1 MLQSYNLQEIAELTS
16 GEVVGDP
23 TTVISSFDSILD
35 AKEGDICF
43 LANPKYKDKL
53 PLCKASA
60 VFVALD
66 IEAEGVNLVRV
77 KNPRLAFAELVTAM
91 VKKKEETG
99 QVSADSTIDATA
111 KLGKNVTVYPHVYI
125 GERVVVGDNCIIKP
139 GVYIADDVTIGD
151 DCHLMAHVAVKEKS
165 VVGNRVIINSGS
177 VIGSEGFGY
186 ERNGD
191 LHYKVPQ
198 AGNVIIEDDVEIG
211 ALCAIDC
218 GSIGP
223 TIIGKGTKTD
233 NLVHIAHNVQ
243 LGENNLILTQ
253 SALAGTV
260 KTGKNVYFAGQSAC
274 MDHITIADY
283 AQIGGKSVVTSN
295 IEEAGAYYGYPA
307 RPYAEWKRASALFYK
322 SNETRKKIQD
332 LEKRLAELESKEG

>member
-1 MLQSYNLQEIAELTS
+1 MLHSFNLNEIAEMTA
-16 GEVVGDP
+16 GEVVGDADV
-23 TTVISSFDSILD
+23 VISSFNSIFD
-35 AKEGDICF
+35 AGTGEICF

-53 PLCKASA
+53 PLCQASA
-60 VFVALD
+60 VFVGAD
-66 IEAEGVNLVRV
+66 VECEGINLIRV
-77 KNPRLAFAELVTAM
+77 QNPRLAFAQLVTAM
-91 VKKKEETG
+91 ENKKEE
-99 QVSADSTIDATA
+99 SCEISELSTVHPTA
-111 KLGKNVTVYPHVYI
+111 NIGENVTIYPYVYV
-125 GERVVVGDNCIIKP
+125 GERVTVGKNCILKP
-139 GVYIADDVTIGD
+139 GVYLADDVTVGD
-151 DCHLMAHVAVKEKS
+151 DCHLMAHVAIKEKC
-165 VVGNRVIINSGS
+165 VIGNRVIINSGA

-186 ERNGD
+186 ERDGD

-198 AGNVIIEDDVEIG
+198 VGNVIIEDDVEIG

-223 TIIGKGTKTD
+223 TIIGKGSKTD

-243 LGENNLILTQ
+243 LGPNNLILTQ

-260 KTGKNVYFAGQSAC
+260 KTGTNVYFAGQSAC

-332 LEKRLAELESKEG
+332 LEKRLAELEAKKA